1 MIEIT
6 LNGKSKHL
14 NNGVSIKG
22 LLSGLDLP
30 GRRVAVEINGEV
42 IPASLHNDT
51 LIKTDDHIEVVTAI
65 GGG

>member
-14 NNGVSIKG
+14 NNGVSIKC